1 MRAASVKYWSYLA
14 AKLIVVA
21 GLAYWL
27 HHTVQFA
34 FPIPPKNRYG
44 IRPSLFLQDMNF
56 TFAIMAVWMVA
67 IGFFAL
73 VIWDQRRR
81 CRTCLRR
88 LRMPITLGSWSNML
102 IFGRPQTAWICPY
115 GHGTLTR
122 DDFQIDVELSAFN
135 APSWE
140 PHGDDIWKELESYSS
155 TEK

>member
-1 MRAASVKYWSYLA
+1 MKYWSYLG
-14 AKLIVVA
+14 AKLIAVM
-21 GLAYWL
+21 GFAYWL
-27 HHTVQFA
+27 QNRVQFS

-44 IRPSLFLQDMNF
+44 FRPALFMQDMGF
-56 TFAIMAVWMVA
+56 TFALVAVWLLA
-67 IGFFAL
+67 TGLFAL

-88 LRMPITLGSWSNML
+88 LRMPVSLGSWSNML
-102 IFGRPQTAWICPY
+102 IFGPPQTVWICPY

-122 DDFQIDVELSAFN
+122 DDVQLDAQLGSFST
-135 APSWE
+135 SWE

>member
-1 MRAASVKYWSYLA
+1 MKYWSYLA
-14 AKLIVVA
+14 AKLA
-21 GLAYWL
+21 LATGLALWL
-27 HHTVQFA
+27 HHVVQYS

-44 IRPSLFLQDMNF
+44 FRPSLFLQDMNF
-56 TFAIMAVWMVA
+56 TFAILAVWMVA
-67 IGFFAL
+67 TGLFAL

-88 LRMPITLGSWSNML
+88 LRMPISLGSWSNML

-115 GHGTLTR
+115 GHGTLKR
-122 DDFQIDVELSAFN
+122 DDVQLDVQLAAFSQT
-135 APSWE
+135 SWE